1 MVIPN
6 LMKLIDNEDELF
18 HEQGQEPSR
27 LQTHHLWVGVS
38 LAPRAGW
45 ESEQREST
53 QRVAV
58 FMSTPGSLRQLL
70 TFLSLF
76 PHP

>member
-18 HEQGQEPSR
+18 HEQGQEPSG

-38 LAPRAGW
+38 LAPRAGVGVRT
-45 ESEQREST
+45 EGEYPEGGCVHEHSRIPK
-53 QRVAV
+53 AA
-58 FMSTPGSLRQLL
+58 P